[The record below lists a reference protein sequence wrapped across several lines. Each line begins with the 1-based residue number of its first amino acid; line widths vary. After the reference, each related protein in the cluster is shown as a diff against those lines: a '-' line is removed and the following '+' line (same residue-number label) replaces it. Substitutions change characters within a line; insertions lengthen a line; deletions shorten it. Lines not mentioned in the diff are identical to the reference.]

1 MQLMNDMHEI
11 LNYENN
17 IGYLLARVRRAIANQ
32 LNMEISAAGIN
43 ATTEQ
48 WILLQMLV
56 HHGAVSQ
63 QVLAMHHGIDRT
75 TMSRKIDVLERG
87 GYIERIADESD
98 RRIRHIRLTES
109 GMALWQQ
116 LRPIVAG
123 ALQQIESAVD
133 SGRLQVFKE
142 VLNEMYSNLTNEQA
156 GENREKC

>member
-1 MQLMNDMHEI
+1 
-11 LNYENN
+11 
-17 IGYLLARVRRAIANQ
+17 
-32 LNMEISAAGIN
+32 
-43 ATTEQ
+43 
-48 WILLQMLV
+48 
-56 HHGAVSQ
+56 
-63 QVLAMHHGIDRT
+63 
-75 TMSRKIDVLERG
+75 MSRKIDVLERG